1 MNTNNDKVS
10 WLAGILSGW
19 GIKECWAKV
28 LAGALAGA
36 LAAVGLLPLS
46 GCTFEATQTAEGAA
60 TYRGELSPACIIK
73 VLDGEKK

>member
-28 LAGALAGA
+28 FAGALVGA
-36 LAAVGLLPLS
+36 LAAVGLLSQS
-46 GCTFEATQTAEGAA
+46 GCTFEAAQTAEGAS
-60 TYRGELSPACIIK
+60 YRGELNPACIIR